1 VPVVEIEHD
10 GVGRSF
16 RPAMLAL
23 NACGADHALRL
34 SFF

>member
-10 GVGRSF
+10 GVGRCL

-23 NACGADHALRL
+23 YLRRADHGALL
-34 SFF
+34 L